1 MSVSGLSNFVE
12 WATANMRQFFG
23 YHVKRDWKKKMFF
36 GRREINAYH
45 NVHTELFIIRK
56 YLQTDRDTIR
66 NANESVVRLNFS
78 VWKLAIQLLWIMYN
92 K

>member
-1 MSVSGLSNFVE
+1 MGNCKYEIMFWLPC
-12 WATANMRQFFG
+12 Q
-23 YHVKRDWKKKMFF
+23 KRLKIIMFC

-56 YLQTDRDTIR
+56 YVQTDRDIR

-78 VWKLAIQLLWIMYN
+78 FRKLTIQLL
-92 K
+92 